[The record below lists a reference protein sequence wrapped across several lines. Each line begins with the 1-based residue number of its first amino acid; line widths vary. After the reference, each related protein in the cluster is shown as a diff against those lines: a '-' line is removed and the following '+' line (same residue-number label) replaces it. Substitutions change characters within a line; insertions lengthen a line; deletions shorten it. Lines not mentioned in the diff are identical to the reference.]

1 MCAFQQKVSAVRFCD
16 RPARNSSS
24 VEKNVPHFSRVEI
37 PIGSDESQVFSVSAN
52 LANCDQRFPAWLSH
66 SFKAFASHLSQFHDE
81 NFITNFFGC
90 PAPRQ
95 SQRRAAG
102 HSAAQSQ

>member
-16 RPARNSSS
+16 RPARNSPS
-24 VEKNVPHFSRVEI
+24 VEKNVPHFSRIEI

-52 LANCDQRFPAWLSH
+52 LANRDQRFPAWLSH
-66 SFKAFASHLSQFHDE
+66 SLKAFASHLSQFHDE

-90 PAPRQ
+90 LA
-95 SQRRAAG
+95 QRRRAARPAG